1 MKSSP
6 SRSTA
11 FVLAAC
17 LAAGAAWAQSNN
29 TSGNAAKPSKSDVA
43 FLKQAAENGHAEVE
57 SGKLALQKAADDA
70 QVRRFAQMMVDDH
83 QKSGEELKA
92 LATSKG
98 VEVPAEPS
106 MAQRARI
113 KMLSTA
119 DGADFSR
126 RYIEGMGVE
135 AHKETIELFQKA
147 AKGADS
153 ADVKAFATK
162 TLPTLQK
169 HMAMAQELHGS
180 HQGAQGAAGERPKS
194 PASTG
199 TR

>member
-6 SRSTA
+6 SISTA
-11 FVLAAC
+11 FILAAC

-29 TSGNAAKPSKSDVA
+29 TGGSAAKPSKSDVA

-57 SGKLALQKAADDA
+57 SSKLALQKADDA
-70 QVRRFAQMMVDDH
+70 QVKRFAQMMVDDH
-83 QKSGEELKA
+83 QKAGEELEA
-92 LATSKG
+92 LTTSKG

-106 MAQRARI
+106 MVQRARI

-169 HMAMAQELHGS
+169 HMTMAHELHS
-180 HQGAQGAAGERPKS
+180 SQQGAKGAAGERPKS
-194 PASTG
+194 PASAG